1 MEDLDRIIKV
11 EINETMKKSYIDY
24 SMSVI
29 VARALPEVRDGFK
42 PVHRRILYSMDKH
55 GNTSDKPTVK
65 CARIVGDVLG
75 HLHPHGDSSVYGALV
90 RLAQP
95 WAMRYTLVDGQGNFG
110 SVDGDGAAAMR
121 YTEARLSKLG
131 EAMLQDIDKETV
143 DMVDNFDNSEKEPTV
158 LPTRIPNLLVN
169 GATGIAARRRSQRCC
184 QPASLTSW

>member
-55 GNTSDKPTVK
+55 GNTFDKPTVK

-75 HLHPHGDSSVYGALV
+75 HLHPHGDS
-90 RLAQP
+90 
-95 WAMRYTLVDGQGNFG
+95 
-110 SVDGDGAAAMR
+110 
-121 YTEARLSKLG
+121 
-131 EAMLQDIDKETV
+131 
-143 DMVDNFDNSEKEPTV
+143 
-158 LPTRIPNLLVN
+158 
-169 GATGIAARRRSQRCC
+169 
-184 QPASLTSW
+184 

>member
-55 GNTSDKPTVK
+55 GNTFDKPTVK

-131 EAMLQDIDKETV
+131 EAMLLDIDKDTV

-169 GATGIAARRRSQRCC
+169 GATGIAVGVATNI
-184 QPASLTSW
+184 PTHNLG